1 MPVLTMLLPVF
12 FAFALMSCKLFNSL
26 RTMEIQMGMGVV
38 LSNYES
44 PSLFW
49 FVIAFQCLVIGALLD
64 RLLACFCVSEPD
76 HELKASSSLPQAKSG
91 QRFVGRISALRRA
104 GLIATVCLGG
114 LP

>member
-49 FVIAFQCLVIGALLD
+49 FVIAFQGLVIGALL
-64 RLLACFCVSEPD
+64 AIVYWPV
-76 HELKASSSLPQAKSG
+76 
-91 QRFVGRISALRRA
+91 FVFPSQIMS
-104 GLIATVCLGG
+104 
-114 LP
+114 